1 MKELPN
7 VFWQKVKSDM
17 GKRWNE
23 PAGKDNAGVCEII
36 ESLQRKPYWIIDI
49 LPERVPKDSAGQYFA
64 VEKYFLQPSM
74 ITDIH
79 RRFADVLLKLN
90 CYSDFRV
97 FFADSGQAAV
107 NPPPEQLVSRIVEEQ
122 NDLCIILAEEDV
134 LITLNHD
141 DTYMSVYNPS
151 DTVLNRIRN
160 LASASGLF
168 LWQ

>member
-1 MKELPN
+1 MIWE
-7 VFWQKVKSDM
+7 
-17 GKRWNE
+17 
-23 PAGKDNAGVCEII
+23 KDGTN
-36 ESLQRKPYWIIDI
+36 QR
-49 LPERVPKDSAGQYFA
+49 
-64 VEKYFLQPSM
+64 EKIMQ
-74 ITDIH
+74 
-79 RRFADVLLKLN
+79 V
-90 CYSDFRV
+90 
-97 FFADSGQAAV
+97 ADSGQAAV

-122 NDLCIILAEEDV
+122 KDLCIILAEEDV